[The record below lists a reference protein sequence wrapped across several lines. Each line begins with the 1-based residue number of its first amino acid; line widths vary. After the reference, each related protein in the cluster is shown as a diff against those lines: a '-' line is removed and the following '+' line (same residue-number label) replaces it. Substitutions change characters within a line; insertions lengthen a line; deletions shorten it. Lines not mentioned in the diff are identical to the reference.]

1 MYGHSIFF
9 YYTFLIPSEH
19 GKPGDIQFLSCFN
32 ESFHFSLL
40 NIWVLDVITDLYQL
54 HYLVSVFK
62 HEIYFPVIA
71 SFVIKQFTAGLITFF
86 NELCENKILHEFAGV
101 RRMLYGLR
109 SDKSIINDI
118 RLFRRPQSHT
128 GFCRMATQGKNQITF
143 CKIAEVLFQSNLALE
158 AQNVRKFLGT
168 ILTGDIV
175 YQI

>member
-40 NIWVLDVITDLYQL
+40 NIRILDVITDLYKL

-71 SFVIKQFTAGLITFF
+71 SFVIEQFTARLITFF
-86 NELCENKILHEFAGV
+86 NKFCEDKILHELAGV
-101 RRMLYGLR
+101 RGMLYGFG

-118 RLFRRPQSHT
+118 RLFRRPQAHT
-128 GFCRMATQGKNQITF
+128 SFCRMATQRKNQITF
-143 CKIAEVLFQSNLALE
+143 REISEVLFQ
-158 AQNVRKFLGT
+158 
-168 ILTGDIV
+168 
-175 YQI
+175 